1 MNAAANDNTYR
12 FNNSLTYHDQL
23 ADKISLLAGQINA
36 ANYRFLKLI
45 AEFDALEA
53 WAGYGFRS
61 CAHWL
66 DWKCGIALGAA
77 RERVRIARALDG
89 LPKINAAFE
98 VGELSYSKVREMT
111 RVATEENE
119 EYLLMIAQYGTAQQ
133 LAKLVGSFRT
143 VCRYQDFEPD
153 DKLRERL
160 AEEFETE
167 QSEQISQ
174 EDERQFT
181 SYQDDEGMWVIHA
194 RLPAEEGGLLVK
206 LITALGDQIAVNH
219 KDRGQALSGSC
230 SSEASSSEASSVD
243 SCAIDSCSSGLSD
256 KGVPAGTS
264 ERVINAVDDSFSATD
279 FDTDADLKVEPLTF
293 PQRRADALVA
303 IAEQFLAAES
313 SNLGSLK
320 LAGSERCQLML
331 HVHTGASLD
340 GSLDASLDASL
351 DGKWLGHD
359 AAKCL
364 ACDASLVVVEEDDVG
379 NVLNIGR
386 RSRIIPAGMARA
398 LSVRDQGHCQFPG
411 CCESHYVEGHHIQ
424 HWAEG
429 GETKLDNLVTLC
441 RYHHRELHRGHFFLS
456 VKPPLEAEGIIE
468 SKNKT
473 KHFRERLIFS
483 RGGTALDGHDFNEG
497 EVLIEGN
504 PVCAVHSRTEIP
516 WAICRNVQVDSA
528 VTCWQGERMDLGM
541 AVEGLM
547 CRSGLQP

>member
-45 AEFDALEA
+45 AEFDVLDA

-89 LPKINAAFE
+89 LPKINASFE

-160 AEEFETE
+160 AEEFEAE
-167 QSEQISQ
+167 QAEQISQ
-174 EDERQFT
+174 ENERQFN

-206 LITALGDQIAVNH
+206 LISALGDQIAINH
-219 KDRGQALSGSC
+219 KDRAQALSDAC
-230 SSEASSSEASSVD
+230 SSEACSSSLGGKS
-243 SCAIDSCSSGLSD
+243 
-256 KGVPAGTS
+256 VPAGTS
-264 ERVINAVDDSFSATD
+264 ERVINTVDDSFSTSD

-303 IAEQFLAAES
+303 IAEQFLAAEH

-386 RSRIIPAGMARA
+386 RSRIIPAGMSRA

-456 VKPPLEAEGIIE
+456 VKPQ
-468 SKNKT
+468 SDDKV

-483 RGGTALDGHDFNEG
+483 RGGTALDGHHFNEG

-504 PVCAVHSRTEIP
+504 PICAVHSRTEIP
-516 WAICRNVQVDSA
+516 WSICRNVQVDSA
-528 VTCWQGERMDLGM
+528 VTRWQGERMDLGM
-541 AVEGLM
+541 AVEGLVW
-547 CRSGLQP
+547 RSGLQP